1 MTIKKYGPNDVAVE
15 LKFGGGLHTRA
26 SEDEIDAR
34 EASDGQNFVL
44 DLDNRELRPRAPF
57 DLVGTVP
64 GSGSVLGG
72 GSLLK
77 SDGTVSTLFQRGGT
91 VCEWNGGTGFSPVG
105 TCNSASKLRGNWRAH
120 NWMLSD
126 KVLFS
131 DLTLN
136 DVVKE
141 WDGTTFQSVSFTD
154 TSGAAFG
161 SFGAKYIDVS
171 NERVLYANVKDHGT
185 SFPHLMVGSAQSN
198 YLMID
203 TSNQPSSSLST
214 GDPFYMVIPD
224 LKPINGLVGAFGTR
238 ILSTEKGSLFKLD
251 GTTAKDFAFSDYYL
265 GSAASGNQSLAY
277 IGNDI
282 IYGRQGRIES
292 VRDTAAFGNSEAID
306 LSLIVADQ
314 LEDFTGWT
322 TVFNGRKN
330 LVYMFPEDESEV
342 WVFNT
347 AMRTSRLVRGDDP
360 TDQFVDQT
368 VGKRVAG
375 KLSPWMRW
383 TTAHPLA
390 FQPTFVDSML
400 DPATGLECVFMGD
413 SGGNIYRLE
422 GVGDSGDGGINN
434 IQTSWTSKLFSAPL
448 DAEVF
453 TLEGHIKYRKQAT
466 ESVVTITI
474 MYAGRVAFDKST
486 TLTLPATEANYFG
499 DTIYFGGN
507 IYFGATFQDR
517 LIRQYFRVPGQSNDF
532 QVRIE
537 VDGVNTFNINEVHL
551 RMRAASQ

>member
-26 SEDEIDAR
+26 SADEIDAR
-34 EASDGQNFVL
+34 EASDGQNFIL
-44 DLDNRELRPRAPF
+44 DLDNRDLRPRAAF
-57 DLVGTVP
+57 DLIGAMP

-77 SDGTVSTLFQRGGT
+77 TDGTVSTLVQRGGT
-91 VCEWNGGTGFSPVG
+91 VYEWDGSTGFTPVG
-105 TCNSASKLRGNWRAH
+105 TCNSSSKLRGSWRSH
-120 NWMLSD
+120 NWNLTD

-141 WDGTTFQSVSFTD
+141 WDGTTFQSVSFTN

-185 SFPHLMVGSAQSN
+185 AFPHLMVGTTQSS
-198 YLMID
+198 YVQIS
-203 TSNQPSSSLST
+203 TSNLPSSSLATS
-214 GDPFYMVIPD
+214 DPFYMIIPD

-251 GTTAKDFAFSDYYL
+251 GTTAKDFAFADYYL

-306 LSLIVADQ
+306 ISLIVADQ
-314 LEDFTGWT
+314 MEDFTGWT

-330 LVYMFPEDESEV
+330 LVYMFPTDQSEV

-347 AMRTSRLVRGDDP
+347 AMRTARTIGNVGLE
-360 TDQFVDQT
+360 QFVNQH
-368 VGKRVAG
+368 VGQQIAG
-375 KLSPWMRW
+375 KLSPWMKW
-383 TTAHPLA
+383 TTDHTLA

-400 DPATGLECVFMGD
+400 DPSDGLEYVFMGD
-413 SGGNIYRLE
+413 SSGNFYRLE
-422 GVGDSGDGGINN
+422 GTGTSGDGGVTN
-434 IQTSWTSKLFSAPL
+434 ISTSRTSKVFSAPL
-448 DAEVF
+448 DAEIF
-453 TLEGHIKYRKQAT
+453 TIEGHIKYKKQSSAST
-466 ESVVTITI
+466 ATITLLF
-474 MYAGRVAFDKST
+474 AGRAAFDKSVT
-486 TLTLPATEANYFG
+486 ISMPAAEASYFG
-499 DTIYFGGN
+499 GSIYFGGSV
-507 IYFGATFQDR
+507 YFGATFQDR

-532 QVRIE
+532 QIR
-537 VDGVNTFNINEVHL
+537 VDVSGTNTFNINEIHL